1 MQVELKLFMGFREYL
16 PADSDGGKTMVS
28 LKEGS
33 TIVDLLNTVGIPSNK
48 PKVLVIN
55 EASYGM
61 SQEVNARALEDG
73 DVIAVFPPVG
83 GG

>member
-1 MQVELKLFMGFREYL
+1 MQVELRLFMDFREYL
-16 PADSDGGKTMVS
+16 PADSEGGKTKVS
-28 LKEGS
+28 LNEGA
-33 TIVDLLNTVGIPSNK
+33 TILDLLNTVGIPSDK
-48 PKVLVIN
+48 PKILVIN

-61 SQEVNARALEDG
+61 SQEVNEHLLEDG